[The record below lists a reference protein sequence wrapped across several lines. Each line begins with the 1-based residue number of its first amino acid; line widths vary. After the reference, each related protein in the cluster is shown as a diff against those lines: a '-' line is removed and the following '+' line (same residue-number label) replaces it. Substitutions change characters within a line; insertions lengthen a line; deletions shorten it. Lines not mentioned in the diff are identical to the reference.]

1 MRKMYLLLFVTL
13 LFVGC
18 SQNKIENDLAV
29 MNIKG
34 SVVAVTDTIW
44 NVEEMF
50 GEVVKKGIDKL
61 IKYEFNNQGNLI
73 AVLEYGSPLRNIPSR
88 PFMSNAIRRNH
99 GAKLTRIA
107 KKHLEHLFREEIL
120 NMGTYDDFGNYN
132 PMTAARRS
140 KRAVKAMLDEWAS
153 AMHDAIKH
161 EVNNGAFAP
170 LNPIYAKR
178 RKKSKF
184 LENSDDFVKQ
194 IGKWTTTER

>member
-1 MRKMYLLLFVTL
+1 MKTTRSLDLKCLNMARAINIVAKQATSGMACAGFQDTEEYVSKDKKTL
-13 LFVGC
+13 SNPQG
-18 SQNKIENDLAV
+18 Q
-29 MNIKG
+29 
-34 SVVAVTDTIW
+34 
-44 NVEEMF
+44 
-50 GEVVKKGIDKL
+50 KKGALKAAQIA
-61 IKYEFNNQGNLI
+61 

-88 PFMSNAIRRNH
+88 PFMSNAIKRNH

-140 KRAVKAMLDEWAS
+140 KRAVKAMLDEWAT

-161 EVNNGAFAP
+161 EVNNGTFAP

-194 IGKWTTTER
+194 IDKWTTTER

>member
-1 MRKMYLLLFVTL
+1 MKTTRSLDLKCLNMARAINLVAEQATSGMACAGFQDTEEYVSKDKKTL
-13 LFVGC
+13 
-18 SQNKIENDLAV
+18 SNP
-29 MNIKG
+29 KG
-34 SVVAVTDTIW
+34 Q
-44 NVEEMF
+44 
-50 GEVVKKGIDKL
+50 KKGALKAAQIA
-61 IKYEFNNQGNLI
+61 

-88 PFMSNAIRRNH
+88 PFMSNAIKRNH

-120 NMGTYDDFGNYN
+120 NMSTYDDFGNYN

-153 AMHDAIKH
+153 AMHAAIKH
-161 EVNNGAFAP
+161 EANNGTFAP

-194 IGKWTTTER
+194 IDKWTVTER

>member
-1 MRKMYLLLFVTL
+1 MNMARAINIVAKQATSGMACAGFQDTEEYVSKDKKTLSNPQGQRKGALKAA
-13 LFVGC
+13 
-18 SQNKIENDLAV
+18 QIA
-29 MNIKG
+29 
-34 SVVAVTDTIW
+34 
-44 NVEEMF
+44 
-50 GEVVKKGIDKL
+50 
-61 IKYEFNNQGNLI
+61 

-153 AMHDAIKH
+153 AMHAAIKH

-178 RKKSKF
+178 IKKSKF